1 MAPSR
6 SNYSRR
12 IGAYDVHNSNR
23 RNSFVVLGRNMRR
36 IRAGA
41 TWMVDEWIK
50 LGVGLIL
57 LIIYWIILVA
67 IGTEVVKLVW

>member
-12 IGAYDVHNSNR
+12 IGAYDVHNNNR
-23 RNSFVVLGRNMRR
+23 RNRIMVLGRNMRR

-41 TWMVDEWIK
+41 TRMVDEWIK
-50 LGVGLIL
+50 LGVGMLL
-57 LIIYWIILVA
+57 LIVYWIILVA